1 MGTDGPPWRP
11 TDVLV
16 TCEHAGRTV
25 PPEYAGLFPNAD
37 DLLRSHRGWD
47 PGALGVALHLARA
60 LRAPL
65 MGVTTTRL
73 LVEANRSPDHPE
85 LFSPFTQPLDA
96 FERERIRRVY
106 YLPHRRAVRAWI
118 AARIGGGDRPED
130 RDTRGWGGRVLH
142 IGVHSFTDVLDG
154 HVRAVDIGLL
164 FDPARRAETD
174 LCHAWR
180 TGLESAFDGRVRF
193 NEPYLG
199 TDDGL
204 TTALRA
210 EFPDPAYAGIE
221 IEIRQGLLTSEAEQ
235 RAFGTLLART
245 LPR

>member
-1 MGTDGPPWRP
+1 MGTDGPAWRP

-16 TCEHAGRTV
+16 TCEHAGHVV
-25 PPEYAGLFPNAD
+25 PPEYAPLFAGAEG
-37 DLLRSHRGWD
+37 LLRSHRGWD
-47 PGALGVALHLARA
+47 PGALGVAQSLARA

-73 LVEANRSPDHPE
+73 LIEANRSPDHPE
-85 LFSPFTQPLDA
+85 LFSSFTRPLA
-96 FERERIRRVY
+96 ASERERIRGVY

-118 AARIGGGDRPED
+118 AARNGGGDRPDD
-130 RDTRGWGGRVLH
+130 RGIRGRVLH

-154 HVRAVDIGLL
+154 QVRAVDIGLL
-164 FDPARRAETD
+164 FDPARRAESE

-180 TGLESAFDGRVRF
+180 TGLESTYTGRVRF

-204 TTALRA
+204 TTALRSQ
-210 EFPDPAYAGIE
+210 FPDPAYAGIE
-221 IEIRQGLLTSEAEQ
+221 IEVRQGLLTSEAEQ
-235 RAFGTLLART
+235 RAFGGLLART